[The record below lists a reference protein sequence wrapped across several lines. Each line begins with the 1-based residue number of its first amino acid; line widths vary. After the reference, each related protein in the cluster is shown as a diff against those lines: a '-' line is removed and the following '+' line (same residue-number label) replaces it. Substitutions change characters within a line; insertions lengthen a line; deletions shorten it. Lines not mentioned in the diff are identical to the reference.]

1 VRCGGPSPA
10 SPRSFAHHSSST
22 NGARLTQSATAG
34 PSISARAHRRKGP
47 DSAAGTASLF
57 LLCPPGCGLQYFL
70 LSPVR
75 SANRNTKS
83 RACDL
88 EGTYGYPK
96 SLSDLVVLDPLCHK
110 LLNIL
115 DNLRRKFNRSVHRD
129 CTPSVRLTTYAL
141 FRTQCAKL
149 RHPIHA
155 LLSSVASP
163 QQTATRRIARCLPAP
178 CMPHA
183 NAARPQWQRSPRA
196 WRQRD
201 FCGLFLRVF
210 SEIGSGADP
219 SPPQR
224 EGVRGVGAAR
234 ARASLSSSGLRCTL
248 GTSASASSAGRNL
261 LLLGIWLEHVLKN
274 IPFHDHQ
281 KEFTDKR
288 TNAHVPELCLEY

>member
-163 QQTATRRIARCLPAP
+163 QQTATRRIARCLPA
-178 CMPHA
+178 
-183 NAARPQWQRSPRA
+183 
-196 WRQRD
+196 
-201 FCGLFLRVF
+201 
-210 SEIGSGADP
+210 
-219 SPPQR
+219 
-224 EGVRGVGAAR
+224 
-234 ARASLSSSGLRCTL
+234 SSSGLRCTL